1 MKRFLQPAEF
11 SEVYGTDNLQAWPL
25 GDSLAYTRWLAQVH
39 YENFHVVSLLLPRRL
54 RQDFR
59 NVYSFCRWS
68 DDLGDEIEDPRRS
81 LELLEWWSGELKAMY
96 RGVVRH
102 PVFVALKQTVET
114 HGIPEQ
120 PFADLIHAFVQD
132 QRVTRYATYEDLLG
146 YCRYSANPVG
156 RLVLHLCGY
165 TDEPRRQLSDD
176 TCTALQLANFWQ
188 DVGRDW
194 EKGRVYIPLEEM
206 KRHSYS
212 IEHLEQ
218 DLKQGVARPAFRN
231 LMQELV
237 HRTQKLFQ
245 KGLPLIDLVDRC
257 LSVDVELFSGGGLA
271 VLEMIRRQ
279 DYDTVARRPKLGKW
293 DRFKLLSRAVSRRII
308 GRPRLKTR
316 TQHAYR

>member
-11 SEVYGTDNLQAWPL
+11 CEVYGTDDLQAWPL

-39 YENFHVVSLLLPRRL
+39 YENFQVVSLLLPRRL

-68 DDLGDEIEDPRRS
+68 DDLGDEIGDPRRS
-81 LELLEWWSGELKAMY
+81 IELLEWWSGELKTMY
-96 RGVVRH
+96 QGAARH

-114 HGIPEQ
+114 HGIGEE
-120 PFADLIHAFVQD
+120 PFADLIHAFMED

-165 TDEPRRQLSDD
+165 TDEPRCRLADS

-194 EKGRVYIPLEEM
+194 EKGRVYIPLEDM
-206 KRHSYS
+206 DRHGYS
-212 IEHLEQ
+212 IENLER
-218 DLKQGVARPAFRN
+218 DLKQGVAHPACRH
-231 LMQELV
+231 LMRELV
-237 HRTQKLFQ
+237 ERTEELFQ
-245 KGLPLIDLVDRC
+245 KGLPLVDLVGRR
-257 LSVDVELFSGGGLA
+257 LSIDVELFSRGGLA
-271 VLEMIRRQ
+271 ILEMIRRQ
-279 DYDTVARRPKLGKW
+279 DYDTVARRPKLRKW
-293 DRFKLLSRAVSRRII
+293 GRLQLLSRVVSRQLV
-308 GRPRLKTR
+308 GRPRLKAKA
-316 TQHAYR
+316 QHA

>member
-11 SEVYGTDNLQAWPL
+11 SEVYGTDNLQTWPL

-59 NVYSFCRWS
+59 NVYSFCRWA
-68 DDLGDEIEDPRRS
+68 DDLGDEIGDPQRS
-81 LELLEWWSGELKAMY
+81 LELLEWWGGELKAMY
-96 RGVVRH
+96 RGAARH
-102 PVFVALKQTVET
+102 PVFVALKQTVEK

-132 QRVTRYATYEDLLG
+132 QRMTRYTTYEDLLG

-165 TDEPRRQLSDD
+165 ADEPRRQLSDD

-212 IEHLEQ
+212 IGNLEQ
-218 DLKQGVARPAFRN
+218 DLEQGVARPAFRN

-237 HRTQKLFQ
+237 HRTQELFQ
-245 KGLPLIDLVDRC
+245 KGLPLIDLVDRR
-257 LSVDVELFSGGGLA
+257 LSVDVELFSRGGLA
-271 VLEMIRRQ
+271 ILELIRRQ
-279 DYDTVARRPKLGKW
+279 DYDIVARRPKLKKW
-293 DRFKLLSRAVSRRII
+293 DRLKLLSRVVSRQLV
-308 GRPRLKTR
+308 GRPRLKAR

>member
-11 SEVYGTDNLQAWPL
+11 SKVYGADDLQAWPL
-25 GDSLAYTRWLAQVH
+25 GDSLAYTRWLAEIH

-176 TCTALQLANFWQ
+176 TCTALQLVNFWQ
-188 DVGRDW
+188 DVNRDW
-194 EKGRVYIPLEEM
+194 KKGRVYIPLEEM

-218 DLKQGVARPAFRN
+218 DLEQGVARPAFRN

-237 HRTQKLFQ
+237 HRTQELFQ

-279 DYDTVARRPKLGKW
+279 DYDTVARRPKLEKW

-316 TQHAYR
+316 AQHAYR